1 MRKQFCLDAAFQAA
15 DGLVLSINLIQ
26 SIHFNPRRVLP
37 NLLSEPSARGSA
49 CRAGEGRGEPA
60 GDDRV
65 RTSGSGTMERGSVA
79 AENEARGSRAAGTA
93 AESCWGLSRLPYLA
107 LGSVALGLGLVGT
120 VVPLLP
126 TTVFLLVAVW
136 AFARSCPHLERALL
150 EHPRLGPPIRDWRA
164 HRCLSRRAKR
174 VAVVAI
180 LASFGL
186 SAYALDG
193 AVLPLAAL
201 AIVLAGVAV
210 FLLTRADCA
219 AVVTRR

>member
-1 MRKQFCLDAAFQAA
+1 MRRQFCLDAACQDA
-15 DGLVLSINLIQ
+15 DGLVSSIEMIQ
-26 SIHFNPRRVLP
+26 SIHFNRRTVLP
-37 NLLSEPSARGSA
+37 NLFSEPSDRGSA
-49 CRAGEGRGEPA
+49 RSAGKGPGEPA
-60 GDDRV
+60 AEGRV
-65 RTSGSGTMERGSVA
+65 RTGGSATMKRGSVA
-79 AENEARGSRAAGTA
+79 AENEARGARSAGTA
-93 AESCWGLSRLPYLA
+93 AGSCWGLSRLPYLA
-107 LGSVALGLGLVGT
+107 LGGVALGLGLVGA

-136 AFARSCPHLERALL
+136 AFARSCPYLERALL
-150 EHPRLGPPIRDWRA
+150 DHPRLGPPIRDWRA

-174 VAVVAI
+174 LAVVAI
-180 LASFGL
+180 LGSFGL